1 MGLPFHGCAKHLQGV
16 AGCMLRGSVFQDLP
30 RVIRKSDRRYEIIV
44 QEASVWKKLG

>member
-1 MGLPFHGCAKHLQGV
+1 MHGCAKHLRGA
-16 AGCMLRGSVFQDLP
+16 AGCMLGCYVFQDLP